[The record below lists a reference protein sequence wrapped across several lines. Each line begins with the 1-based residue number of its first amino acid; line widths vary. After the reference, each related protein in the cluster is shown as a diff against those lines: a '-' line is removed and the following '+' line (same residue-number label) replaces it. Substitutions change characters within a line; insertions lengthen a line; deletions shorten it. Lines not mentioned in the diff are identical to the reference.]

1 MAKELL
7 KEAIADAKAVR
18 EVALQNAKMALEEA
32 FDSKIKNML
41 SARLAEELEED
52 VELEEEYMEDE
63 KSEGMSYDEDDKV
76 DEMSYDEDDVD
87 EAYHED
93 EVDEEINL
101 DELMAEL
108 EEMSYDEDDDMKE
121 GKKDDDDMKEGK
133 KKDDDDMK
141 EGKKK
146 DDDDMKEG
154 KKKDDDDLKEG
165 EQLDEMV
172 GLAAVGS
179 IIAAAGGIEAIL
191 KKGRAGKLS
200 GKMEAVYKALEGMA
214 AGAGAARRSEG
225 VDDLDENIDIDA
237 LIAEI
242 ESEIE
247 EGKKKDDDDMKEGKK
262 KDKEME
268 EGKKKA
274 EKDLE
279 EALATVASLKETIS
293 EMNLLNS
300 KLLYC
305 NKLFRANALT
315 EAQKVKVVDA
325 LDKSTTAGE
334 AKLVYETLQE
344 SFAFTGVEKRAIKEG
359 LGRASK
365 AAGVAPNK
373 VITES
378 VDETVSRFQKLAN
391 IKL

>member
-52 VELEEEYMEDE
+52 VELEEVYDEDE
-63 KSEGMSYDEDDKV
+63 KSEGMSYEEDSANV
-76 DEMSYDEDDVD
+76 SDVSGAT
-87 EAYHED
+87 EEG
-93 EVDEEINL
+93 VDEEINL

-108 EEMSYDEDDDMKE
+108 EEMSYDEDKKSEGMKYGE
-121 GKKDDDDMKEGK
+121 DDDMKEDKDPFAALEDALDERK
-133 KKDDDDMK
+133 KSKDD
-141 EGKKK
+141 
-146 DDDDMKEG
+146 
-154 KKKDDDDLKEG
+154 
-165 EQLDEMV
+165 EMNESVVAALV
-172 GLAAVGS
+172 GVPAL
-179 IIAAAGGIEAIL
+179 IAAAGGLQAVQD
-191 KKGRAGKLS
+191 KLENKEFAAKHPKLAS
-200 GKMEAVYKALEGMA
+200 FMSMLQKVGAA
-214 AGAGAARRSEG
+214 AGSARRGESVE
-225 VDDLDENIDIDA
+225 ESIDIDA
-237 LIAEI
+237 LISEI
-242 ESEIE
+242 ESDLE
-247 EGKKKDDDDMKEGKK
+247 EGKKKDDDDMK
-262 KDKEME
+262 

-305 NKLFRANALT
+305 NKLFKANSLT

-325 LDKSTTAGE
+325 LDLATTANE
-334 AKLVYETLQE
+334 AKLVFTTLQE
-344 SFAFTGVEKRAIKEG
+344 SFNFTGVEKRAIKEG

-365 AAGVAPNK
+365 ASGTAPKK
-373 VITES
+373 VIEES
-378 VDETVSRFQKLAN
+378 VDGTISRFQKLAN
-391 IKL
+391 IKF

>member
-1 MAKELL
+1 MAELL

-41 SARLAEELEED
+41 SAKLAEEIEED
-52 VELEEEYMEDE
+52 VELEEMYDEDE

-76 DEMSYDEDDVD
+76 DEMSYDEDDSMD
-87 EAYHED
+87 EMSYDED
-93 EVDEEINL
+93 DVDEEINL

-133 KKDDDDMK
+133 KDDDDMK
-141 EGKKK
+141 EGKKDEDLDEGIADKIVGVAKGLGKSFVGFPADVYDSYQKQLKDNPELK
-146 DDDDMKEG
+146 DDEQFMAAMK
-154 KKKDDDDLKEG
+154 
-165 EQLDEMV
+165 
-172 GLAAVGS
+172 AAETF
-179 IIAAAGGIEAIL
+179 AAAASSASAGISGG
-191 KKGRAGKLS
+191 GRAEES
-200 GKMEAVYKALEGMA
+200 V
-214 AGAGAARRSEG
+214 S
-225 VDDLDENIDIDA
+225 ENIDIDA

-242 ESEIE
+242 EADIE
-247 EGKKKDDDDMKEGKK
+247 EGKKKDDEDMKEGKEK
-262 KDKEME
+262 EKEME

-279 EALATVASLKETIS
+279 EALATVASLQETIS

-334 AKLVYETLQE
+334 AKLVFETLQE
-344 SFAFTGVEKRAIKEG
+344 SFNFTGVEKRAIKEG

-365 AAGVAPNK
+365 PAGTAPKK
-373 VITES
+373 VLAES

-391 IKL
+391 INK

>member
-93 EVDEEINL
+93 GVDEEINL

-108 EEMSYDEDDDMKE
+108 EEMS
-121 GKKDDDDMKEGK
+121 DDDMKEGK

-154 KKKDDDDLKEG
+154 KKKDDDDMKEGKKKNDDDLKEG
-165 EQLDEMV
+165 DQLDEMV

-191 KKGRAGKLS
+191 SKGRAGKLS
-200 GKMEAVYKALEGMA
+200 GKMESVYKALEGMA
-214 AGAGAARRSEG
+214 AGVGAARRSEG
-225 VDDLDENIDIDA
+225 ADDLEENIDIDA

-242 ESEIE
+242 ESDLE

-262 KDKEME
+262 KDDEDMK

-279 EALATVASLKETIS
+279 EALNTVTSLKETIS

-315 EAQKVKVVDA
+315 ESQKVKVIDA
-325 LDKSTTAGE
+325 LDKSTTTGE
-334 AKLVYETLQE
+334 AKLVFETLQE
-344 SFAFTGVEKRAIKEG
+344 SFSFTGVEKRAIKEG

-365 AAGVAPNK
+365 AAGTAPNK

>member
-93 EVDEEINL
+93 GVDEEINL

-108 EEMSYDEDDDMKE
+108 EEMS
-121 GKKDDDDMKEGK
+121 DDDMKEGK

-154 KKKDDDDLKEG
+154 KKKDDDDMKEGKKKNDDDLKEG
-165 EQLDEMV
+165 DQLDEMV

-191 KKGRAGKLS
+191 SKGRAGKLS
-200 GKMEAVYKALEGMA
+200 GKMESVYKALEGMA

-225 VDDLDENIDIDA
+225 ADDLEENIDIDA

-242 ESEIE
+242 ESDLE

-262 KDKEME
+262 KDDEDMK

-279 EALATVASLKETIS
+279 EALNTVTSLKETIS

-315 EAQKVKVVDA
+315 ESQKVKVIDA
-325 LDKSTTAGE
+325 LDKSTTTGE
-334 AKLVYETLQE
+334 AKLVFETLQE
-344 SFAFTGVEKRAIKEG
+344 SFSFTGVEKRAIKEG

-365 AAGVAPNK
+365 AAGTAPNK

>member
-1 MAKELL
+1 MAELL

-32 FDSKIKNML
+32 FDSKIKSML
-41 SARLAEELEED
+41 SAKLAEEIEED
-52 VELEEEYMEDE
+52 VELEEEYVEEEVDTTDE
-63 KSEGMSYDEDDKV
+63 AVEATDEGMSYDEDDKV
-76 DEMSYDEDDVD
+76 KEVDDSIEEDI
-87 EAYHED
+87 
-93 EVDEEINL
+93 DEEINL

-108 EEMSYDEDDDMKE
+108 EEMSYDEDEKSEGMKYDEDEKANE
-121 GKKDDDDMKEGK
+121 GKKDDEQMEEGVLDEDVKDAVEMIKQAAKKAGKNVVDYLVGNKHIDSGITTTTREGVDETNESFDIDSLVAEIESEMEEGK

-146 DDDDMKEG
+146 DDDDMK
-154 KKKDDDDLKEG
+154 
-165 EQLDEMV
+165 
-172 GLAAVGS
+172 
-179 IIAAAGGIEAIL
+179 
-191 KKGRAGKLS
+191 
-200 GKMEAVYKALEGMA
+200 
-214 AGAGAARRSEG
+214 
-225 VDDLDENIDIDA
+225 
-237 LIAEI
+237 
-242 ESEIE
+242 
-247 EGKKKDDDDMKEGKK
+247 
-262 KDKEME
+262 

-305 NKLFRANALT
+305 NKLFKANALT

-325 LDKSTTAGE
+325 LDKSTTTGE
-334 AKLVYETLQE
+334 AKLVFETLQE
-344 SFAFTGVEKRAIKEG
+344 SFNFTGVEKRAIKEG

-365 AAGVAPNK
+365 VAGTAPKN

-391 IKL
+391 INK

>member
-1 MAKELL
+1 MAELL

-41 SARLAEELEED
+41 SAKLAEEIEED
-52 VELEEEYMEDE
+52 VELEEEYIEEEAEATD
-63 KSEGMSYDEDDKV
+63 EGMSYDEDDKV
-76 DEMSYDEDDVD
+76 DEMSYEEDD
-87 EAYHED
+87 
-93 EVDEEINL
+93 VDEEINL

-133 KKDDDDMK
+133 K
-141 EGKKK
+141 
-146 DDDDMKEG
+146 
-154 KKKDDDDLKEG
+154 
-165 EQLDEMV
+165 DE
-172 GLAAVGS
+172 
-179 IIAAAGGIEAIL
+179 
-191 KKGRAGKLS
+191 
-200 GKMEAVYKALEGMA
+200 
-214 AGAGAARRSEG
+214 
-225 VDDLDENIDIDA
+225 DLDEGIADKVLGVAKGLGKSFIGFPADVYASYQKQLEANPELKDDEQFMAAMKAAKAFAAAASGAATARTSENVEESIDIDA

-242 ESEIE
+242 EADLE
-247 EGKKKDDDDMKEGKK
+247 EGKKDDKDVDEGKK
-262 KDKEME
+262 KEKDME
-268 EGKKKA
+268 EGKKKI

-325 LDKSTTAGE
+325 LDKSSTTGE
-334 AKLVYETLQE
+334 AKLVFETLQE

-365 AAGVAPNK
+365 ASGVAPQK

-391 IKL
+391 INK

>member
-41 SARLAEELEED
+41 SAKLAEEIEED
-52 VELEEEYMEDE
+52 VELEEMYDEDE

-76 DEMSYDEDDVD
+76 DEMSYDEDDSM
-87 EAYHED
+87 D

-133 KKDDDDMK
+133 KDDDDMK
-141 EGKKK
+141 EGKK

-154 KKKDDDDLKEG
+154 A
-165 EQLDEMV
+165 QLDEMV

-191 KKGRAGKLS
+191 QKGRAGKLS

-225 VDDLDENIDIDA
+225 KSEDETNENIDIDA

-242 ESEIE
+242 ESELE
-247 EGKKKDDDDMKEGKK
+247 EGKKKDDEDVKEGKK
-262 KDKEME
+262 KKDDKEKE
-268 EGKKKA
+268 EMKEELA
-274 EKDLE
+274 
-279 EALATVASLKETIS
+279 EALSTVQTLQSTIS

-325 LDKSTTAGE
+325 LDKSTTTGE
-334 AKLVYETLQE
+334 AKLVFETLQE
-344 SFAFTGVEKRAIKEG
+344 SFNFTGVEKRAIKEG

-365 AAGVAPNK
+365 AAGTAPKK
-373 VITES
+373 VIMES
-378 VDETVSRFQKLAN
+378 ADETVSRFQKLAN